1 MFYWRVRLTAPP
13 NKSFEPTARWQSLHG
28 CFVPR
33 CLDAIRG
40 RRLNSGVRQDQKRIL
55 MQARPT
61 ALRRLEHLKQ
71 LVEEYGPLKFQSTER
86 SRELARQI
94 PEAYGAVEDVYRHY
108 AGDQEVIVEDRR
120 HKKSFR
126 NFFEAGWLS
135 ARTFHSSEGYR
146 ELEKVIGR
154 VRAEVEDQTIPA
166 TDVDPIDYAWSLL
179 HPRVQMIARQRFSA
193 SHYADAVEATL
204 KELASVIRNLVLQR
218 SGPELDG
225 VSLMQTA
232 FSPKNPVIVLADLST
247 QSGRDIQRGYMDLFS
262 GTMAAIRNPKA
273 HGNIVIT
280 SERAL
285 HLLFLAS
292 ML

>member
-1 MFYWRVRLTAPP
+1 
-13 NKSFEPTARWQSLHG
+13 
-28 CFVPR
+28 
-33 CLDAIRG
+33 
-40 RRLNSGVRQDQKRIL
+40 
-55 MQARPT
+55 MQTLPA

-71 LVEEYGPLKFQSTER
+71 LVEEFGPIRFQSTER

-108 AGDQEVIVEDRR
+108 TGDHEVIVEDRR
-120 HKKSFR
+120 HKKVFR

-154 VRAEVEDQTIPA
+154 VRAEVEDQTETA
-166 TDVDPIDYAWSLL
+166 TDGDSIEGAWKLL
-179 HPRVQMIARQRFSA
+179 HPKVQVIAQPRFSA
-193 SHYADAVEATL
+193 GHYADAVEATL
-204 KELASVIRNLVLQR
+204 KELAAAVRNLVLQR
-218 SGPELDG
+218 GGPELDG

-232 FSPKNPVIVLADLST
+232 FSPKNPIIVLADLTT
-247 QSGRDIQRGYMDLFS
+247 QSGRDMQRGYMDLFA

-273 HGNIVIT
+273 HGNVVIT
-280 SERAL
+280 PERAL

-292 ML
+292 TLWYTLDERP